1 MLSKYLAAVRR
12 SLEIFPR
19 SAPAVARSSRE
30 IDATAALV
38 ARRHRCGIS
47 ANFDRE
53 SVLGESS
60 TFSKGAGAGGGSRP
74 GADGATNSSF
84 GVLEAVTAT
93 SSVAASE
100 SGAGS
105 GGGA

>member
-30 IDATAALV
+30 IDATAAL
-38 ARRHRCGIS
+38 AAPRHRCGIS

-53 SVLGESS
+53 SVLVESK
-60 TFSKGAGAGGGSRP
+60 TFAKDPGAEGGSKR
-74 GADGATNSSF
+74 GADGATNSNF
-84 GVLEAVTAT
+84 GALEAVTAT
-93 SSVAASE
+93 SSVAAAE

-105 GGGA
+105 GGGG